1 MFCGE
6 NIWNFILYKGKERL
20 PNFLKL
26 VKEKLL
32 EMREGAKKKVHSGEH
47 GHETGS
53 ETRPHFI

>member
-1 MFCGE
+1 M
-6 NIWNFILYKGKERL
+6 RL

-32 EMREGAKKKVHSGEH
+32 EMREGTKKKTIHLGEH
-47 GHETGS
+47 GHETGW